1 MLAKSIM
8 NKCLNDI
15 FYILNPWTCERHSA
29 SLLGKGGGLLTPML
43 CVFEKCTSNLIYVD
57 SVMHS

>member
-29 SLLGKGGGLLTPML
+29 SLLGKGGGVTNANVV
-43 CVFEKCTSNLIYVD
+43 CF
-57 SVMHS
+57 